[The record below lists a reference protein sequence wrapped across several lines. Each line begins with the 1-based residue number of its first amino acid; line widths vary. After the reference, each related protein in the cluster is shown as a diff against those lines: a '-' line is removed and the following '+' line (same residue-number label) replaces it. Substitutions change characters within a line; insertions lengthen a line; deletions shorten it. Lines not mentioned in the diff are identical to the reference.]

1 MLRWLRSGLLLR
13 ILGAL
18 LIVSVLPIYLI
29 RQFSQQLYEDTRM
42 DVVSQSQSA
51 LDEKAIQGL
60 QSRAVALANAVSN
73 FLAERE
79 GDVRFLS
86 AQTPDVQTYL
96 NFSSQKTGILWTI
109 DETGGEIRFPM
120 PIYRE
125 IAFVDLNGREQI
137 KVSNEC
143 RAYPLDCAMVEGAML
158 KDVSRPSNTL
168 YLSETYFKDS
178 LALKSGDVFVGNP
191 IGFHLSSDVA
201 YAGTQYRSGER
212 YRGVLRFA
220 APVFEGGRRVGTLVT
235 AVEMLHLLEFTAHIA
250 PSNSLPQAEID
261 AREADFSYMISPEG
275 WAITHPRHFN
285 IYGVDEKGQ
294 PVKAISEE
302 DQDQPDNLDRPGNLT
317 LMRFIDPAFPDLVRR
332 NRLGQNGILRAQP
345 WGKDERRV
353 LIYATIPY
361 KTGQYNTSAGF
372 GLIILSTDADR
383 LHIDAEVLSNQF
395 NSRIRSLSQ
404 YSFQIITGTLALVI
418 LLAVTLARFIVSPIL
433 RLTEEAKIIEAGNWK
448 QVNTAELQKTGGG
461 AEIGQLARVFASM
474 AKQIYE
480 RETTLRK
487 QVESLKIVIDE
498 TKRKKAVEELT
509 ENEFFQDLA
518 KRASE
523 IRSRTK
529 PSSGSKS

>member
-1 MLRWLRSGLLLR
+1 MFRWLRSGLLLR

-29 RQFSQQLYEDTRM
+29 RQFSQQLYEATRT
-42 DVVSQSQSA
+42 DVVSQSQVA
-51 LDEKAIQGL
+51 LDNKAIQGL
-60 QSRAVALANAVSN
+60 QSRAVALAQAVSS
-73 FLAERE
+73 FLEERE
-79 GDVRFLS
+79 TDARFLS
-86 AQTPDVQTYL
+86 AQSPDVQTYL
-96 NFSSQKTGILWTI
+96 NFASQKTGMLWTI
-109 DETGGEIRFPM
+109 NETGGETRFPM

-125 IAFVDLNGREQI
+125 ITFVDLNGREQI

-143 RAYPLDCAMVEGAML
+143 REYPFDCAMVEDTAL

-178 LALKSGDVFVGNP
+178 AALKLGEVFVGSP

-201 YAGTQYRSGER
+201 YAGTQYRSGDR
-212 YRGVLRFA
+212 YRGVLRFT

-235 AVEMLHLLEFTAHIA
+235 AVEMLHLLEFTAHVA
-250 PSNSLPQAEID
+250 PSNPLPQAEID
-261 AREADFSYMISPEG
+261 AREADFSYMVSPEG

-317 LMRFIDPAFPDLVRR
+317 LMGFIDPAFPELVRR
-332 NRLGQNGILRAQP
+332 NRLGGNGILRAQP
-345 WGKDERRV
+345 WGEDERRV

-361 KTGQYNTSAGF
+361 KTGQYNTNAGF
-372 GLIILSTDADR
+372 GLIVLSTDADR
-383 LHIDAEVLSNQF
+383 LHIDAEILSNQF
-395 NSRIRSLSQ
+395 NSRIQSLSQ
-404 YSFQIITGTLALVI
+404 YSLQVITGTLILVI
-418 LLAVTLARFIVSPIL
+418 LLAVALARVIVAPIL
-433 RLTEEAKIIEAGNWK
+433 RLTEEAKIIEAGNWE
-448 QVNTAELQKTGGG
+448 QVNTAELEKSGGG
-461 AEIGQLARVFASM
+461 AEVGQLARVFASM
-474 AKQIYE
+474 AKQIYA

-498 TKRKKAVEELT
+498 SKRKKAVEEIT

-518 KRASE
+518 RRASE
-523 IRSRTK
+523 IRNRNK
-529 PSSGSKS
+529 PSSDSKT